1 MSVASILGSRAA
13 LSGASVATSTANAR
27 RRSFAAAR
35 SKAPRAA
42 ISPPSEGSETAPSA
56 DEKQRAKVSMVSLG
70 CPKNTVDGEV
80 MLGDLFANGFD
91 IIDEHED
98 ADAIIVNTCGF
109 VEDAKNESVDAILA
123 AAAMKAEQEQ
133 GGKKKKVIVTG
144 CLAQRYAEELADEMP
159 EVDVVMGF
167 ENYKDLPNTLGEQLG
182 VETGAAAD
190 GAKRGR
196 VRVGTA
202 SPPFRPEAL
211 RKRLTPQHYAY
222 LRVAEGCDHKCTFCA
237 IPGFRGKFRS
247 KPWDPII
254 EEAKALAD
262 TGARELCLIA
272 EDTNQWGMDL
282 KASDGRALA
291 GGRVSAASTATY
303 ILLNKSP
310 RAQELEFVTS
320 RLTRGPL
327 PDG

>member
-1 MSVASILGSRAA
+1 MSAASILGSRAA
-13 LSGASVATSTANAR
+13 LSGASVAASTANAR
-27 RRSFAAAR
+27 RRSFAAARR

-237 IPGFRGKFRS
+237 CLLYTS
-247 KPWDPII
+247 D
-254 EEAKALAD
+254 AAD
-262 TGARELCLIA
+262 E
-272 EDTNQWGMDL
+272 
-282 KASDGRALA
+282 
-291 GGRVSAASTATY
+291 
-303 ILLNKSP
+303 
-310 RAQELEFVTS
+310 
-320 RLTRGPL
+320 
-327 PDG
+327 